1 MALLTVE
8 IPERLL
14 AKLKRTG
21 RPAQEV
27 IVEALE
33 KVLNGSTS
41 AKPEELSREEIIRHL
56 VESGTVHAPEE
67 WDSPEVQ
74 AWLDRP
80 ESERQKIIKEMNEM
94 YFSDSPASSFII
106 ENRR

>member
-1 MALLTVE
+1 MALLTIE
-8 IPERLL
+8 IPEKLWSE
-14 AKLKRTG
+14 LKRTG

-33 KVLNGSTS
+33 KVLNGSTIVETQE
-41 AKPEELSREEIIRHL
+41 PSREEIIQQL
-56 VESGTVHAPEE
+56 VDAGTVHAPED

-74 AWLDRP
+74 TWLARP
-80 ESERQKIIKEMNEM
+80 ETERQKIIKEMNEM
-94 YFSDSPASSFII
+94 LFADSPASNFII

>member
-8 IPERLL
+8 IPE
-14 AKLKRTG
+14 KLWSKIKHTG

-33 KVLNGSTS
+33 KEFNDQPTAAL
-41 AKPEELSREEIIRHL
+41 EELSRDEIIRQL
-56 VESGTVHAPEE
+56 IDAGAVHAPEE

-74 AWLDRP
+74 AWLARP

-94 YFSDSPASSFII
+94 IFSDSPASNFII

>member
-8 IPERLL
+8 IPE
-14 AKLKRTG
+14 KLWSKIKRTG

-33 KVLNGSTS
+33 KILNGSTS
-41 AKPEELSREEIIRHL
+41 VESEESSREEIIQQL
-56 VESGTVHAPEE
+56 IDAGAVHAPEE
-67 WDSPEVQ
+67 WDSPDVQ
-74 AWLDRP
+74 AWLARP

-94 YFSDSPASSFII
+94 LFSDSPASNFII